1 MKNHEP
7 AEISYLN
14 TIIKKYLEL
23 INSYYPNIRFSN
35 SSSGGEDARSCY
47 LELGF
52 NADCIK
58 GTSLE
63 VKEKTNLIHYTSSV
77 KNIIEILNGGFLRIN
92 NLLNVNDPQ
101 EINFI
106 IKKANIEKFEPY
118 IEELKSTLFSASFC
132 EVIDDNQP
140 DTFAMWRLYGND
152 GMGCG
157 IVFEIENYGY
167 DWQNYILSQVQY
179 GDSQSFN
186 KFNELI
192 RSHYGFQEE
201 NDFPILNTPVTLT
214 ALTALY
220 KNYIWADEKEIRL
233 LTHQTF
239 NEYSLD
245 NDSNHFSEL
254 KHSITNNNKM
264 CSYVE
269 LLLYGSQE
277 YQRIEKSG
285 RLETLMRLLPILKV
299 KEIILGYRI
308 DYTSCA
314 AIASVVN
321 HISRKYGYSISV
333 RQSHI
338 KEYM

>member
-1 MKNHEP
+1 LENQEP
-7 AEISYLN
+7 VETSYLN
-14 TIIKKYLEL
+14 NLIKKYLEL
-23 INSYYPNIRFSN
+23 VNSYYPNIRFSS
-35 SSSGGEDARSCY
+35 SSSGGEDARCCY

-77 KNIIEILNGGFLRIN
+77 KNIIEILNGGFLRLN

-106 IKKANIEKFEPY
+106 IKKANIKNFEPY

-132 EVIDDNQP
+132 EVIDNDQP

-152 GMGCG
+152 GSGCG

-192 RSHYGFQEE
+192 QCHYKFQEE
-201 NDFPILNTPVTLT
+201 YDFPILNIPVTLT

-220 KNYIWADEKEIRL
+220 KN
-233 LTHQTF
+233 
-239 NEYSLD
+239 
-245 NDSNHFSEL
+245 
-254 KHSITNNNKM
+254 
-264 CSYVE
+264 
-269 LLLYGSQE
+269 
-277 YQRIEKSG
+277 
-285 RLETLMRLLPILKV
+285 
-299 KEIILGYRI
+299 LG
-308 DYTSCA
+308 
-314 AIASVVN
+314 V
-321 HISRKYGYSISV
+321 
-333 RQSHI
+333 
-338 KEYM
+338 